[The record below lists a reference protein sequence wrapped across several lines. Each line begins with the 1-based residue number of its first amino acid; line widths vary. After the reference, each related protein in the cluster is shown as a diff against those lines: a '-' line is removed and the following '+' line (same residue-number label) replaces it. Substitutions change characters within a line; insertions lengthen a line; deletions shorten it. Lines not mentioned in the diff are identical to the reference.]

1 MQTEVATAPH
11 RASGAN
17 QRARQLDAV
26 WSAASVRDAAQLG
39 QYWLAHPMV
48 QTRVNLL
55 ASGRSEA
62 DAYERLAEL
71 LTQRGYT
78 LPIREA
84 ISLGCGFGAL
94 ERDLTRRGLVRQIL
108 GLDLAKSAIEEARRL
123 AAAESFSGI
132 SYRVVDLEGACLPPR
147 SADVV
152 LAHQSIHHV
161 ESLDVL
167 FLAIRRALRP
177 GGVLHLHEFVGP
189 NRFQWTD
196 AQLELVNGFLATLP
210 PRLRRTPTGSEK
222 IRLARPT
229 IASMLAADPT
239 EAIRSAEIPAAL
251 RRHFD
256 VIEERPLGGALLH
269 LALGDIAQ
277 NFHIE
282 DREARAA
289 LENLF
294 ALEDRA
300 MRSGRISSDFVAVT
314 AVPRHLTPR
323 YLFQRAICA
332 IAALHRPI
340 ALSGETRSLYEI
352 SFDEQFYLDAYPDV
366 RQAVAEGFFANGLE
380 HWLRF
385 GQEEG
390 RRGSP

>member
-1 MQTEVATAPH
+1 MQTTTASYD
-11 RASGAN
+11 ASGAAY
-17 QRARQLDAV
+17 RARQLDAV
-26 WSAASVRDAAQLG
+26 WSAASVRDAARLG
-39 QYWLAHPMV
+39 RYWLAHPMV
-48 QTRVNLL
+48 QARVNLL

-71 LTQRGYT
+71 LTQRGYS

-94 ERDLTRRGLVRQIL
+94 ERDLRRRGLVRQIL
-108 GLDLAKSAIEEARRL
+108 GVDLAEGAVAEARQL
-123 AAAESFSGI
+123 AAAEGLSGI
-132 SYRVVDLEGACLPPR
+132 SYRVVDLESAYLPPR

-152 LAHQSIHHV
+152 FAHQSIHHV

-189 NRFQWTD
+189 TRFQWTD
-196 AQLELVNGFLATLP
+196 AQLELVNGFLASLP
-210 PRLRRTPTGSEK
+210 PHLRRTPTGAEK
-222 IRLARPT
+222 IRLARPS

-256 VIEERPLGGALLH
+256 VIEERPLGGTLLH
-269 LALGDIAQ
+269 LALSDIAQ
-277 NFHIE
+277 NFHVE
-282 DREARAA
+282 DREACAA

-300 MRSGRISSDFVAVT
+300 MGGGRISSDFVTVT
-314 AVPRHLTPR
+314 AVPRYLTPR
-323 YLFQRAICA
+323 YLFRRATFA
-332 IAALHRPI
+332 IAALRRPV
-340 ALSGETRSLYEI
+340 ALSGKAGLCEI
-352 SFDEQFYLDAYPDV
+352 TFDEQFYLDAYPDV
-366 RQAVAEGFFANGLE
+366 RQAVAEGVFAHGLE

-385 GQEEG
+385 GREEG

>member
-1 MQTEVATAPH
+1 MQTATTAPH
-11 RASGAN
+11 APVARPS
-17 QRARQLDAV
+17 RARQLDAV

-39 QYWLAHPMV
+39 RYWLAHPMV
-48 QTRVNLL
+48 QARVNLL

-71 LTQRGYT
+71 LTQRGYA

-94 ERDLTRRGLVRQIL
+94 ERDLTRRGLARQIL
-108 GLDLAKSAIEEARRL
+108 GLDLADGAIAEARRL
-123 AAAESFSGI
+123 AAAESLVGSATAWSIWKVRAFRPG
-132 SYRVVDLEGACLPPR
+132 PR
-147 SADVV
+147 MWCS
-152 LAHQSIHHV
+152 HTNPSIMSSHWTC
-161 ESLDVL
+161 L

-210 PRLRRTPTGSEK
+210 PHLRRTPTGSEK

-277 NFHIE
+277 NFHVE

-332 IAALHRPI
+332 IAALHRPV

>member
-71 LTQRGYT
+71 LTQRGYA

-132 SYRVVDLEGACLPPR
+132 SYRVVDWKVRASRPGPR
-147 SADVV
+147 MWCS
-152 LAHQSIHHV
+152 HTNPSIMSK
-161 ESLDVL
+161 SLDVL

-210 PRLRRTPTGSEK
+210 PRLRRTPTGAEK

-277 NFHIE
+277 NFQIE

-300 MRSGRISSDFVAVT
+300 MRGGRISSDFVAVT

-323 YLFQRAICA
+323 YLFQRATCA